1 MDTSCLL
8 LFFVYAKVS
17 ELSVWWKSMTTR
29 EWRMYFNINDQ
40 ILQGLKLFKPET
52 ELRDD
57 LLLPFRYMIK

>member
-17 ELSVWWKSMTTR
+17 ELSVWWKSTTTR
-29 EWRMYFNINDQ
+29 EWRMYFNINDL

-52 ELRDD
+52 ELRGD
-57 LLLPFRYMIK
+57 L